1 MQFTSVRLSTHDLGM
16 TREELA
22 LATLLSLSLSLSTKK
37 EKEEKTKLT
46 NGWRVAPRGV
56 SLPPAAVCWGVAGAY
71 DDEEAAARAYD
82 LAALKYWGLD
92 TILNFPV
99 PYRQNSLVAGA
110 IARIAHLV
118 PSPHSSRDTPAGVRV
133 RRGAQGNGGA
143 VQGGVHWI
151 PEEVLVLLD

>member
-82 LAALKYWGLD
+82 LAALKYWGPD
-92 TILNFPV
+92 TILNLPV
-99 PYRQNSLVAGA
+99 PPQFIGPAPLLAQRSCSSALIPLPA
-110 IARIAHLV
+110 I
-118 PSPHSSRDTPAGVRV
+118 S
-133 RRGAQGNGGA
+133 
-143 VQGGVHWI
+143 
-151 PEEVLVLLD
+151 